1 MIHGLESL
9 FLWKTIDAFYKSQY
23 FRSLQTFVKTCQLF
37 FPVENTAIFQNKR
50 LQIYLSV
57 VNTQEYSRYVMY
69 GQEYRFGIQVVLF
82 FPVIIKM
89 ASMRTRIVTVNL

>member
-9 FLWKTIDAFYKSQY
+9 FLWKTIYAFNKSQY
-23 FRSLQTFVKTCQLF
+23 FRSLQTFVKTCQLL

-50 LQIYLSV
+50 LHIYLSV
-57 VNTQEYSRYVMY
+57 VNTLEYGTYVMY
-69 GQEYRFGIQVVLF
+69 GQEYRFGIQVVPF

-89 ASMRTRIVTVNL
+89 ASMRARTGTVNL

>member
-9 FLWKTIDAFYKSQY
+9 FLSKTIDAFNKSQY
-23 FRSLQTFVKTCQLF
+23 FRSLQTFLKTCQLL

-57 VNTQEYSRYVMY
+57 VNTQE
-69 GQEYRFGIQVVLF
+69 
-82 FPVIIKM
+82 
-89 ASMRTRIVTVNL
+89 